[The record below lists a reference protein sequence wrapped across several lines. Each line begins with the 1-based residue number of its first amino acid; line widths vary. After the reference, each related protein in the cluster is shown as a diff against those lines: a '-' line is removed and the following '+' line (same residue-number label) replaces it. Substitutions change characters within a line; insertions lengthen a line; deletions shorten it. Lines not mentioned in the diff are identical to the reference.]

1 MLSVCY
7 RWSCFLSRIAGSSTW
22 NEAGFRERN
31 FFEGKLPGARGRREE
46 CQMSLMELLTLLA
59 VILSLLSLIIDAV
72 RLTVEVMEKT
82 SQHKDDDS
90 KKD

>member
-1 MLSVCY
+1 MLQVVMLSVPH
-7 RWSCFLSRIAGSSTW
+7 RWFFYMERSRIPGT
-22 NEAGFRERN
+22 EL
-31 FFEGKLPGARGRREE
+31 FEGKLPGACGRREG

-82 SQHKDDDS
+82 SRHKDDDS

>member
-1 MLSVCY
+1 
-7 RWSCFLSRIAGSSTW
+7 
-22 NEAGFRERN
+22 
-31 FFEGKLPGARGRREE
+31 
-46 CQMSLMELLTLLA
+46 MSLMELLTLLA

-72 RLTVEVMEKT
+72 RPTVEVMEKT